1 MDESAGHHAREVV
14 GLYGDPDTT
23 WGIGLELGFEPPLD
37 VEDLAS
43 RVGPLVE
50 EHPHLGRRPD
60 VQVVPDVAWD
70 DVREVTASAPYRVDQ
85 PLLRL
90 VVDESG
96 RRLFVGAHHGAC
108 DGLGLVAVA
117 DLVTDRHLVS
127 RARGI
132 GGLPSPHSF
141 LRSSLARLHEAIWH
155 PPPRFGGH
163 TAEHARGEQL
173 LVRVLP
179 RLRVGTVELCSTLG
193 TVFREWN
200 GPGETR
206 HPLLVM
212 GASRRAP
219 GTLAPD
225 RQTAYLRLRLDAAWD
240 RERLAAEFAGLAPEP
255 DFPETSAGGI
265 GPRITHL
272 LRGRLGAT
280 AQLSNLGVV
289 EGSGLSY
296 GAMFPALSG
305 PRAVTVGL
313 VSTATTTTVTLRTR
327 GAEFGP
333 TDAPALLDLIGG
345 ALQGANRESPA
356 Q

>member
-1 MDESAGHHAREVV
+1 MQESAGWQAREVV
-14 GLYGDPDTT
+14 GLYGDPDTS
-23 WGIGLELGFEPPLD
+23 WGIGLELGFDRSFEVDD
-37 VEDLAS
+37 VARRL
-43 RVGPLVE
+43 GPLVE
-50 EHPHLGRRPD
+50 EHPHLGPRPTL
-60 VQVVPDVAWD
+60 QVVPSAEWD
-70 DVREVTASAPYRVDQ
+70 DAREAIASAPYA
-85 PLLRL
+85 
-90 VVDESG
+90 VDEPLVRLALDDSG

-117 DLVTDRHLVS
+117 GLVTGRELVS

-132 GGLPSPHSF
+132 GDLPSPHSF
-141 LRSSLARLHEAIWH
+141 LRSSLARVNEAIWH
-155 PPPRFGGH
+155 PPPRFRPQMQ
-163 TAEHARGEQL
+163 EHARGEQL
-173 LVRVLP
+173 VVRTLP
-179 RLRVGTVELCSTLG
+179 RLRVGTVDLCQVLG
-193 TVFREWN
+193 LVFQDWN

-225 RQTAYLRLRLDAAWD
+225 RQTAYLRLRLDPRWD
-240 RERLAAEFAGLAPEP
+240 RERLRTAFAGLAPEP
-255 DFPETSAGGI
+255 AFPETSAGGI

-289 EGSGLSY
+289 EGAGLSY
-296 GAMFPALSG
+296 AAMFPALSG

-313 VSTATTTTVTLRTR
+313 VSTSTTTTVSLRTR
-327 GAEFGP
+327 GSEFGSG
-333 TDAPALLDLIGG
+333 DVSALLDLIGDRLEG
-345 ALQGANRESPA
+345 PTREGSA